1 MLIFILRLI
10 FGRKNIVF
18 FICWGV
24 CGFFFGIDIGVEVIL
39 IFLFFFLEEGD
50 SKGFGVFFFFCCLKE
65 VGKKYFKY

>member
-18 FICWGV
+18 SICWGV

-50 SKGFGVFFFFCCLKE
+50 SKGFGVFFFFLLFE
-65 VGKKYFKY
+65 RGGKKIF